1 MTEMAIYPGSFDPP
15 TRGHLDIIQ
24 RGLAIFDHV
33 VVAVANNPQKHHLFS
48 LEERLSMLQEC
59 IGHEAKLSIDS
70 FDGLLVDYVAQKGG
84 KVLLRG
90 LRAVS
95 DFEYE
100 FQLAT
105 MNRQLA
111 PNIETMFMMTGSDS
125 FYLSSKLVRE
135 VASFGGDVSKMV
147 PKNVNQALVEKFS
160 KG

>member
-24 RGLAIFDHV
+24 RGVEIFDHV
-33 VVAVANNPQKHHLFS
+33 VVAVANNPQKHHLFT
-48 LEERLSMLQEC
+48 LEERLTLLQDC
-59 IGHEAKLSIDS
+59 IGHMPSISLDS
-70 FDGLLVDYVAQKGG
+70 FDGLLVDYVAKKGG

-111 PNIETMFMMTGSDS
+111 PSIETMFMMTGSDN

-135 VASFGGDVSKMV
+135 VASFGGDVKDMV
-147 PKNVNQALVEKFS
+147 PDNVNQALIEKFS
-160 KG
+160 QK

>member
-70 FDGLLVDYVAQKGG
+70 FDGLLVDYVAQKAARCCCVGG
-84 KVLLRG
+84 RSAIL
-90 LRAVS
+90 S
-95 DFEYE
+95 MSFM
-100 FQLAT
+100 AT

-111 PNIETMFMMTGSDS
+111 PNIETMFMMTGRTAFTFRPSWS
-125 FYLSSKLVRE
+125 VKLRPLVATSARWFPKTSIRHWSK
-135 VASFGGDVSKMV
+135 
-147 PKNVNQALVEKFS
+147 NS

>member
-24 RGLAIFDHV
+24 RGVEIFDHV
-33 VVAVANNPQKHHLFS
+33 VVAVANNPQKHHLFT
-48 LEERLSMLQEC
+48 LEERLTLLQDC
-59 IGHEAKLSIDS
+59 VGHMPSISLDS
-70 FDGLLVDYVAQKGG
+70 FDGLLVDYVAKKGG

-111 PNIETMFMMTGSDS
+111 PNIETMFMMTGSDN

-135 VASFGGDVSKMV
+135 VASYGGDVKDMV
-147 PKNVNQALVEKFS
+147 PDNVNQALIKKFS
-160 KG
+160 QK